1 MRKSVWA
8 VVGLIALASAGAFV
22 LERGGTDLSA
32 EVKRLREAVFGEAR
46 ARDQSAAPAPVRQA
60 AAMPV
65 EAVRPRRGEA
75 TSDILAVGGLQSDES
90 VIVSSEIA
98 GRVAEILF
106 KEGQQVEAGALLAKL
121 DGSLTQAELDD
132 ARARLDLAESNY
144 KRTNVLAKGGNATQR
159 ANDEAF
165 AGLATARAT
174 LSLIQARFDKLSIL
188 APFPGVL
195 GIRKISVGAYLS
207 PGAAIVNLEKI
218 DALKVD
224 FKVPEVYLS
233 RVSVGQTVEITVD
246 ALPGRVFTGT
256 IYAIDPMVDVNGRA
270 LTIRARLPNPD
281 LTLRPGLFARIT
293 VKGPSV
299 QNVSLVPEEAVV
311 PRGKDALIYQI
322 VDGKAVETKVRLGS
336 RKAGEVEV
344 LEGLITDALVV
355 TSGQARLRDGV
366 RVDVVANSL
375 RQS

>member
-1 MRKSVWA
+1 MRKSVLA
-8 VVGLIALASAGAFV
+8 VVGLVALASAGAFM
-22 LERGGTDLSA
+22 LDRGGTDISA
-32 EVKRLREAVFGEAR
+32 EVKRLKEVVFGEAR
-46 ARDQSAAPAPVRQA
+46 ARDQSAAPVRQQA

-106 KEGQQVEAGALLAKL
+106 KEGQQVNAGAALVKL

-132 ARARLDLAESNY
+132 AQARLDLAESNY

-174 LSLIQARFDKLSIL
+174 LSLIQARFDKLSIQ

-195 GIRKISVGAYLS
+195 GIRKVSVGAYLS

-224 FKVPEVYLS
+224 FKVPEIYLS
-233 RVSVGQTVEITVD
+233 RVSVGQTIELTVD
-246 ALPGRVFTGT
+246 ALPGRIFTGT

-293 VKGPSV
+293 VKGQSV
-299 QNVSLVPEEAVV
+299 QSVSLVPEEAVV
-311 PRGKDALIYQI
+311 PRGKDSLIYQI

-344 LEGLITDALVV
+344 LEGLIADAPVV
-355 TSGQARLRDGV
+355 TSGQSRLRDGV
-366 RVDVVANSL
+366 RVEVVASSL
-375 RQS
+375 RQT

>member
-1 MRKSVWA
+1 MRKSVLA
-8 VVGLIALASAGAFV
+8 VVGLVALASAGAFM
-22 LERGGTDLSA
+22 LDRGGSDLSA
-32 EVKRLREAVFGEAR
+32 EVKRLKEAVFGEAR
-46 ARDQSAAPAPVRQA
+46 ARDQSAGPARQQA

-90 VIVSSEIA
+90 VVVSSEIA

-106 KEGQQVEAGALLAKL
+106 KEGQQVNAGAVLVKL

-132 ARARLDLAESNY
+132 AQARLDLADSNY
-144 KRTNVLAKGGNATQR
+144 KRTNALAKGGNATQR

-174 LSLIQARFDKLSIL
+174 LSLMQARFDKLSIQ

-195 GIRKISVGAYLS
+195 GIRKVSVGAYLS

-224 FKVPEVYLS
+224 FKVPEIFLS
-233 RVSVGQTVEITVD
+233 RVSVGQTVELTVD
-246 ALPGRVFTGT
+246 ALPGRIFTGT

-270 LTIRARLPNPD
+270 LTIRARLPNTD

-293 VKGPSV
+293 VKGQSV

-311 PRGKDALIYQI
+311 PRGKDSLIYQI
-322 VDGKAVETKVRLGS
+322 VDGKAVETKVRLGN
-336 RKAGEVEV
+336 RKAGEVEI
-344 LEGLITDALVV
+344 LEGLIADAPVV
-355 TSGQARLRDGV
+355 TSGQSRLRDGV
-366 RVDVVANSL
+366 RVEVVASSL
-375 RQS
+375 RQT

>member
-1 MRKSVWA
+1 MRKSGWA
-8 VVGLIALASAGAFV
+8 VVGLIALASAGAFA
-22 LERGGTDLSA
+22 LDRGGYDLTTEA
-32 EVKRLREAVFGEAR
+32 KRLRESIFGEAR
-46 ARDQSAAPAPVRQA
+46 ARDQVAAPTRQA
-60 AAMPV
+60 AVLPV
-65 EAVRPRRGEA
+65 EAVNPRRGEA
-75 TSDILAVGGLQSDES
+75 TSDIQAIGGLQSDES

-106 KEGQQVEAGALLAKL
+106 KEGQQVAAGALLLKL

-144 KRTNVLAKGGNATQR
+144 NRTSVLAKSGNATQR

-195 GIRKISVGAYLS
+195 GIRRISVGAYLS
-207 PGAAIVNLEKI
+207 PGASIVNLEKI

-224 FKVPEVYLS
+224 FKVPELYLA
-233 RVSVGQTVEITVD
+233 RVAVGQTIELTVD

-281 LTLRPGLFARIT
+281 LILRPGLFARIV
-293 VKGPSV
+293 VKGQTV
-299 QNVSLVPEEAVV
+299 QNVSLIPEEAIV
-311 PRGKDALIYQI
+311 PRGKDSLIYQI
-322 VDGKAVETKVRLGS
+322 VKGRAVETKVRLGT

-344 LEGLITDALVV
+344 LEGLIADAPVI
-355 TSGQARLRDGV
+355 TSGQTRLRDGSP
-366 RVDVVANSL
+366 VDVIASSL

>member
-366 RVDVVANSL
+366 RVDVVANAL

>member
-1 MRKSVWA
+1 MRKSVLA
-8 VVGLIALASAGAFV
+8 VVGLVALASAGAFA
-22 LERGGTDLSA
+22 LDRGGTDFSA
-32 EVKRLREAVFGEAR
+32 EVKRLKEAVFGEAR
-46 ARDQSAAPAPVRQA
+46 ARDQSAAPARQQA

-90 VIVSSEIA
+90 VVVSSEIA

-106 KEGQQVEAGALLAKL
+106 KEGQQVNAGAVLVKL

-132 ARARLDLAESNY
+132 AQARLDLADSNY
-144 KRTNVLAKGGNATQR
+144 KRTNALAKGGNATQR

-165 AGLATARAT
+165 AGLATARAA
-174 LSLIQARFDKLSIL
+174 LSLIQARFDKLSIQ

-195 GIRKISVGAYLS
+195 GIRKVSVGAYLS

-224 FKVPEVYLS
+224 FKVPEIFLS
-233 RVSVGQTVEITVD
+233 RVSVGQTIELTVD

-270 LTIRARLPNPD
+270 LTIRARLPNTD

-293 VKGPSV
+293 VKGQSV

-311 PRGKDALIYQI
+311 PRGKDSLIYQI

-336 RKAGEVEV
+336 RKAGEVEI
-344 LEGLITDALVV
+344 LEGLIADAPVV
-355 TSGQARLRDGV
+355 TSGQSRLRDGV
-366 RVDVVANSL
+366 RVEVVAGSL
-375 RQS
+375 RQT

>member
-8 VVGLIALASAGAFV
+8 VVGLVALASAGAIV
-22 LERGGTDLSA
+22 LDRGGTDLSA

-46 ARDQSAAPAPVRQA
+46 ARDQSAAPVRQA

-132 ARARLDLAESNY
+132 ARARLDLADSNY

-233 RVSVGQTVEITVD
+233 RVSVGQTVELTVD

-270 LTIRARLPNPD
+270 LTIRARLPNTD

-299 QNVSLVPEEAVV
+299 QNVWLVPEEAVV

-344 LEGLITDALVV
+344 LEGLIADALVV
-355 TSGQARLRDGV
+355 TSGQSRLRDGV